1 MINISIVTVNLNDAE
16 GLDRTLKSI
25 SFQKYAAIESI
36 VIDGGSIDGSCD
48 VIHKYNGVIAKYLS
62 ERDDG
67 VFDAMNKGL
76 LMASGNYV
84 LFLNAGDELA
94 SCDVLEKL
102 ERRVTEDGGTQM
114 LYAGNVAMYLGRQFA
129 GLADLTPWIPHQ
141 GALIKR
147 DLLLRYKFDRSLKI
161 FGDLDLWMR
170 LRRDGLFQYQT
181 LDFVVANFSL
191 GGIGNHPGKF
201 VYQLSDK
208 LRLARKHKSLIIAL
222 TACAHLPVYLIG
234 YCFHILLHKN
244 AQNKFIHFVSSIKK
258 RLRRSL
264 S

>member
-1 MINISIVTVNLNDAE
+1 MTNISIVTINLNDAA

-25 SFQKYAAIESI
+25 SCQKYAAIESI
-36 VIDGGSIDGSCD
+36 VIDGGSVDGSCD
-48 VIHKYNGVIAKYLS
+48 VIHKYDGVIAKYVS

-67 VFDAMNKGL
+67 IFDAMNKGL

-84 LFLNAGDELA
+84 FFLNAGDELA

-102 ERRVTEDGGTQM
+102 ERRINEDVGTQA
-114 LYAGNVAMYLGRQFA
+114 LYAGNVAVYLDSQFA
-129 GLADLTPWIPHQ
+129 GLADLSPWIPHQ

-147 DLLLRYKFDRSLKI
+147 DLLLKYMFDRSLKI
-161 FGDLDLWMR
+161 FGDLDLWLR
-170 LRRDGLFQYQT
+170 LRHDGFFQYQK
-181 LDFVVANFSL
+181 LDFVVAKFSL

-208 LRLARKHKSLIIAL
+208 LRLARKHKSLMIAL
-222 TACAHLPVYLIG
+222 TACAHLPVYLVG

-244 AQNKFIHFVSSIKK
+244 MQIKFIHFVSSIKK
-258 RLRRSL
+258 KLRRSL
-264 S
+264 Y

>member
-1 MINISIVTVNLNDAE
+1 MTSISIVTINLNDAE

-25 SFQKYAAIESI
+25 AFQRYTAMESI
-36 VIDGGSIDGSCD
+36 VIDGGSMDSSCD
-48 VIHKYNGVIAKYLS
+48 VINKYNRIIAKYVS
-62 ERDDG
+62 EKDDG

-76 LMASGNYV
+76 LLARGDYV
-84 LFLNAGDELA
+84 LFLNAGDVLA

-102 ERRVTEDGGTQM
+102 ERRITEDAGTQM
-114 LYAGNVAMYLGRQFA
+114 LYAGDVAMYLDRQFA

-147 DLLLRYKFDRSLKI
+147 GLLLRYMFDRSLKI

-170 LRRDGLFQYQT
+170 LRRDELFQYKK

-201 VYQLSDK
+201 LYQLSDK

-222 TACAHLPVYLIG
+222 TACARLPVYLVG
-234 YCFHILLHKN
+234 YCLHILSHQN
-244 AQNKFIHFVSSIKK
+244 AQSKFIHVVSSIKK
-258 RLRRSL
+258 RLLWSL
-264 S
+264 H